1 MDINDKND
9 APKGWRTKMKLAE
22 SVDSG
27 ITFQGGK
34 GFGSHSIAL
43 NKSRLTPGGER
54 LTRPRFR
61 PHITNK
67 NLGNNQFRNV
77 GKLYD

>member
-27 ITFQGGK
+27 ITFQGGN
-34 GFGSHSIAL
+34 GYGGSWTAL

-61 PHITNK
+61 PHITNN